1 MQEWEHDQ
9 SLLEIFRPHTKDRDE
24 MKDYQFVITTLKNN
38 LSILKRI
45 QELDEVNNLRINSV
59 IDFWNE

>member
-38 LSILKRI
+38 LSILKKIR
-45 QELDEVNNLRINSV
+45 ELEDSGIG
-59 IDFWNE
+59 